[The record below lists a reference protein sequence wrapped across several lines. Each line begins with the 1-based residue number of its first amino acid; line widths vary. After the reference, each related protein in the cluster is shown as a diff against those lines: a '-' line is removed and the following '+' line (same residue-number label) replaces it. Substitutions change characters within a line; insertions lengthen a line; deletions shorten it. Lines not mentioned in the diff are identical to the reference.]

1 MTPVDIFQ
9 KTIDPVEIFEGLLK
23 CAWDTLCETYDAYGG
38 LPEMKTLFE
47 GADLSTPKQ
56 SAETVI
62 VNMLMEISESIS
74 RFSPWYTKPAR
85 SFGITSFRDAHTNQT
100 RWSLAPEAIQK
111 WQSIIQPLAVS
122 IRKNSGL
129 IQALVLVDGLMD
141 KAINDDLPIIAHCG
155 CLPPR
160 AIQIKKTILDQANII
175 CESCMQP
182 FT

>member
-1 MTPVDIFQ
+1 MIPVDLLQ
-9 KTIDPVEIFEGLLK
+9 KTIDPVEIFEGVIK
-23 CAWDTLCETYDAYGG
+23 CTWDTLCEAYDASGS
-38 LPEMKTLFE
+38 LPEMRTLFE

-56 SAETVI
+56 AAETVI

-85 SFGITSFRDAHTNQT
+85 SFGIASIRDVKTNRL
-100 RWSLAPEAIQK
+100 RWLLAPEAIQK
-111 WQSIIQPLAVS
+111 WKEIIQPLAFA

-129 IQALVLVDGLMD
+129 IQAMILVDGLMD
-141 KAINDDLPIIAHCG
+141 KNADVGPSIVAHCG

-160 AIQIKKTILDQANII
+160 AIQIKRSILDQANIV
-175 CESCMQP
+175 CESCLQP